1 MKLYVDS
8 REQLP
13 LEFPQT
19 VGVEVVPTA
28 LPLGD
33 YGASYG
39 DRLDPTVIERKSIS
53 DLFTSFT
60 SGYEAERAKI
70 LKAITLELS
79 YILAIE
85 ATASE
90 ILKGHSYW
98 QAGERHEAKKTG
110 LAMLRQ
116 LMMLQRK
123 YGIAVWF
130 CTTRTEMAWRILEF
144 FLAGER
150 CWTQAQKETS

>member
-19 VGVEVVPTA
+19 VGVEVVPTT

-33 YGASYG
+33 YGAFYG
-39 DRLDPTVIERKSIS
+39 ERLDPTVIERKSIS

-70 LKAITLELS
+70 LKAIVLELS

-98 QAGERHEAKKTG
+98 KDGEVHEHQKTG

-116 LMMLQRK
+116 LMTLQRK

-130 CTTRTEMAWRILEF
+130 CTTRKEMAWRILEY

-150 CWTQAQKETS
+150 LLKK

>member
-8 REQLP
+8 REQNP

-33 YGASYG
+33 YSAFYG
-39 DRLDPTVIERKSIS
+39 ERLDPTVIERKSIS

-60 SGYEAERAKI
+60 SGYEAERTKI
-70 LKAITLELS
+70 LKAAELHRS

-98 QAGERHEAKKTG
+98 KGGEVHEHHKTG
-110 LAMLRQ
+110 IAMLRQ
-116 LMMLQRK
+116 LMTLQRK

-130 CTTRTEMAWRILEF
+130 CTTRKEMAWRILEF

-150 CWTQAQKETS
+150 LLKKEVT